1 MIHHKVIEVHV
12 SCDGPPVEI
21 RVLLQHLLILLMYLA
36 PEGLLE
42 SDYIFDLTYVIN
54 EFYRSGTHF

>member
-1 MIHHKVIEVHV
+1 MIHHKVIKVHV
-12 SCDGPPVEI
+12 GCDGPAVEI

-54 EFYRSGTHF
+54 EFDRSGTHF